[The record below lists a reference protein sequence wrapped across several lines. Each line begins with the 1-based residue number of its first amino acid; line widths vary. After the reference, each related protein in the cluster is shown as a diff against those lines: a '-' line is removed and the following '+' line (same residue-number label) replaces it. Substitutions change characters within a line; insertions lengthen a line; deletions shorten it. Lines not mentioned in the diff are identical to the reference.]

1 MTMHS
6 INRMKLKKGSFPSV
20 VLEVKGVEPEGFQTA
35 LENQLIY
42 WSRAAIFHVSSRIS
56 SPRDLGRN
64 KEMKGTYCASNVW

>member
-35 LENQLIY
+35 LENQLI
-42 WSRAAIFHVSSRIS
+42 
-56 SPRDLGRN
+56 
-64 KEMKGTYCASNVW
+64 